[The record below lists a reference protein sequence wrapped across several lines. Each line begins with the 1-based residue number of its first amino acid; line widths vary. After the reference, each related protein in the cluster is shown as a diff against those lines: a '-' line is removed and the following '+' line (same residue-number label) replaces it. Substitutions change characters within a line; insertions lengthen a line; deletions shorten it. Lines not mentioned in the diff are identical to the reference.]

1 MTQQLEQPI
10 QFGKYT
16 LFERIGRGGM
26 ADVFKGRTRGPAGFE
41 RIFVV
46 KRILPSLSDDPA
58 FVRMFVEEA
67 KMSARLNHPNI
78 VQVFELGSVEG
89 EFFISMEHVSGHDL
103 SETMRALWRTSG
115 APRPE
120 LVAYIGREICR
131 ALGYAHGLT
140 DERGQLLGMIHRDV
154 SPSNVMLSYEGA
166 VKLLDFGIAKALSDA
181 PDPARGGTLKGK
193 YAYMAPEQTE
203 GENVDRR
210 IDIFAAGIVL
220 HEVLTGRRLF
230 KGQNDM
236 QTIERVRSCQVRP
249 PSASNPACP
258 PLLDAILLRALARDP
273 DDRFQTADEMA
284 DALDEVVHDA
294 HFTPQQLALALRQ
307 AFNLEGGA
315 GAAHG
320 ATASSRPSSSLS
332 NSAISVTSSSV
343 TSSSSRRS
351 PTVPPV
357 SISHPRPAAPI
368 TGSFDEGT
376 VDQAALGG
384 IMPRPVWKRG
394 SFWLVALLCAGGV
407 TLGIVRGVQVDGRP
421 AAAIGPESLEHAAPT
436 GEPPRESRRKVKP
449 VPILIQSDPEG
460 ADIYVAG
467 RLESLGTTPR
477 WINLELD
484 PGTPARVMVRKAGF
498 RDRAF
503 AVETER
509 PPLVTLIPIGAPDA
523 VPAPTHLGPPGGG
536 GLPPTNLAAGTSPP
550 GSTAPSAFAPKI
562 VHLRTVPKPPVRK
575 VKSREED
582 STASSSVPQEQAEQ
596 APIETLPDVEPLP

>member
-1 MTQQLEQPI
+1 
-10 QFGKYT
+10 
-16 LFERIGRGGM
+16 
-26 ADVFKGRTRGPAGFE
+26 
-41 RIFVV
+41 
-46 KRILPSLSDDPA
+46 
-58 FVRMFVEEA
+58 
-67 KMSARLNHPNI
+67 
-78 VQVFELGSVEG
+78 
-89 EFFISMEHVSGHDL
+89 
-103 SETMRALWRTSG
+103 
-115 APRPE
+115 
-120 LVAYIGREICR
+120 
-131 ALGYAHGLT
+131 
-140 DERGQLLGMIHRDV
+140 
-154 SPSNVMLSYEGA
+154 
-166 VKLLDFGIAKALSDA
+166 
-181 PDPARGGTLKGK
+181 
-193 YAYMAPEQTE
+193 MAPEQTE
-203 GENVDRR
+203 GENVDHR

-230 KGQNDM
+230 KGQNDL

-258 PLLDAILLRALARDP
+258 PLLDAILLKALAREP

-315 GAAHG
+315 GGAAHG
-320 ATASSRPSSSLS
+320 AAASSRPSSSLS

-351 PTVPPV
+351 PTVPPI
-357 SISHPRPAAPI
+357 SISSPRPAVPI

-376 VDQAALGG
+376 VDVDQAALGG

-407 TLGIVRGVQVDGRP
+407 TLGIVRGVRVDGRP
-421 AAAIGPESLEHAAPT
+421 AAAIGPESPEHAAPT
-436 GEPPRESRRKVKP
+436 SEIPRESRRKVKP

-523 VPAPTHLGPPGGG
+523 VPAPTQLAAPRGG
-536 GLPPTNLAAGTSPP
+536 GLPPTNLAAGNSPP
-550 GSTAPSAFAPKI
+550 GSTAPGASGAKFAPKFEPRI
-562 VHLRTVPKPPVRK
+562 VHLRTVPKAPVRK
-575 VKSREED
+575 VKSRDED
-582 STASSSVPQEQAEQ
+582 STASPTVPEEQAEQ
-596 APIETLPDVEPLP
+596 APREPLPNVEPLP